1 MAQTLQKTIEINGTL
16 TSGFDFGKD
25 KVHGSFCQ
33 SFGYNTGVSAKF
45 LKSTTVH
52 RKLLRRDSV
61 PFAKGTEPLV
71 NLVQFTGR
79 VLWGGEVHGGLFW
92 QLSFV
97 GFVVIFN
104 SSFAQPAKIAF
115 STALCDFEL
124 VSENIVFYFYRWYV
138 YTGLTFYI
146 LFFG

>member
-97 GFVVIFN
+97 CFAGLGVAELDVAGLGVVVVVVEVVRN
-104 SSFAQPAKIAF
+104 WASVAVVAVAYQRGRPP
-115 STALCDFEL
+115 LHC
-124 VSENIVFYFYRWYV
+124 
-138 YTGLTFYI
+138 
-146 LFFG
+146 